1 VAFKLPHPTLY
12 ISFPPRPFA
21 YRSPGLI
28 VHLSSW
34 NAERHQPWGKN
45 FQYLLLY
52 SSIHRHFWTRSRHF
66 AVLHTHTKG
75 HKMSQQ
81 TTCALDQAG
90 TSSKCQ
96 QTRDSG
102 ESLSVTLNVLAC
114 KCFLDLDLIDVMVL
128 RHHLNTTFD
137 INQ

>member
-1 VAFKLPHPTLY
+1 
-12 ISFPPRPFA
+12 
-21 YRSPGLI
+21 
-28 VHLSSW
+28 
-34 NAERHQPWGKN
+34 
-45 FQYLLLY
+45 
-52 SSIHRHFWTRSRHF
+52 
-66 AVLHTHTKG
+66 
-75 HKMSQQ
+75 MSQQ

-114 KCFLDLDLIDVMVL
+114 ECFLDLDLIDVMVL